1 MKVIQDYT
9 NPLTI
14 LKMYETVYDGYEM
27 VTRGQS
33 CTNVRNLAIVLDA
46 SQPIITN
53 FKARNLNLNYAKKEW
68 LWYIGADKF
77 DSSIEQHASMWQKL
91 KQPDG
96 SYFSNYGQYIFGN
109 DSETGKSQ
117 FQYVVECLLRDTNSR
132 RASMVLLDKNHLFIE
147 NVDTVCTYAI
157 NFTIENNKLHMT
169 VMMRSNDVIFGFT
182 NDAFCFWNLYQ
193 FVYQVLNHYM
203 GGNLLE
209 GTYTHMANS
218 MHVYER
224 HYKMIN
230 KIINDSVEGYTP
242 IDVPRLNQKL
252 VEELIISKGKNGT
265 GEYFDWLTAV

>member
-1 MKVIQDYT
+1 MKIIQDYT
-9 NPLTI
+9 NPRAI

-27 VTRGQS
+27 TTRGQS
-33 CTNVRNLAIVLDA
+33 CTNVRNLAIILDA

-53 FKARNLNLNYAKKEW
+53 FKARNLNLNYAKREW

-193 FVYQVLNHYM
+193 FVYQVLNHYI
-203 GGNLLE
+203 GGSLLE
-209 GTYTHMANS
+209 GTYTHMTNS

-230 KIINDSVEGYTP
+230 KILNESMDGYIHT
-242 IDVPRLNQKL
+242 DVPKPNQKV
-252 VEELIISKGKNGT
+252 VEELITSKGKNGS